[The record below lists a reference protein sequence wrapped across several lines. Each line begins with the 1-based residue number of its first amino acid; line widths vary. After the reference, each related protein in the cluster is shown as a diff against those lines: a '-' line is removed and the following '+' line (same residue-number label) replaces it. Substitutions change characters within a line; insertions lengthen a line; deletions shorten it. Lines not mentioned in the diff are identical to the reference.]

1 MVPALCAAPV
11 PLVVPLV
18 LVLVPVLLPA
28 DVFFPLEVFEAV
40 GALLVV
46 EGEGELG
53 IVEVAELAVAGRL
66 SAVLDG
72 RESVIVTGMG
82 VSTVVIVVIPG
93 KFASSPP
100 KDSIQTAD
108 LPLSAQLTLPVKART
123 LEVPITYPSN
133 IVYAAVEG
141 PSVSVSTPGMPQLLL
156 SVPGTHCM
164 A

>member
-11 PLVVPLV
+11 PLVVLLV
-18 LVLVPVLLPA
+18 LVLVLLPA

-53 IVEVAELAVAGRL
+53 IVEVAELAVAGKP
-66 SAVLDG
+66 SAVSDG

-100 KDSIQTAD
+100 KDSVQTAD
-108 LPLSAQLTLPVKART
+108 LPVSAQSTL
-123 LEVPITYPSN
+123 
-133 IVYAAVEG
+133 AV
-141 PSVSVSTPGMPQLLL
+141 L
-156 SVPGTHCM
+156 
-164 A
+164 